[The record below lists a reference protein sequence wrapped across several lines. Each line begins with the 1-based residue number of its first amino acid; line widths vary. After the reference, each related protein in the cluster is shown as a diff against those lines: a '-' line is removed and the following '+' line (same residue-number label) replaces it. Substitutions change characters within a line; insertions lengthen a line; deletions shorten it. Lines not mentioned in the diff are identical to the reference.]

1 MNGNEIEQQIII
13 LLRWHYTPFYYFL
26 NYVGRAFIH
35 GRCFIYYAIKNIVIS
50 TWCGLIS
57 IAIYIYFP
65 LSRLIIECK
74 NGISENIET
83 KSKSHKQWDITE
95 GPERRADVLVRNK

>member
-1 MNGNEIEQQIII
+1 MVAVLFIMQLKISSFRLGVDLYR
-13 LLRWHYTPFYYFL
+13 LL
-26 NYVGRAFIH
+26 
-35 GRCFIYYAIKNIVIS
+35 
-50 TWCGLIS
+50 
-57 IAIYIYFP
+57 YIYFP

-95 GPERRADVLVRNK
+95 GPGRRADVLVRNK